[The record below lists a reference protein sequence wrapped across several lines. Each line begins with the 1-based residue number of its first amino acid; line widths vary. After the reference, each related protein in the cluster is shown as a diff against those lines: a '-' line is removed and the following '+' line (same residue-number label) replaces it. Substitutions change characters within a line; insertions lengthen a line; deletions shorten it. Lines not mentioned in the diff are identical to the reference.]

1 MINLVI
7 REEAIFILHFHCFS
21 EEKQQPREFRG
32 RGGEGGGNEAENQKL

>member
-32 RGGEGGGNEAENQKL
+32 GGGGGNEAENQKL